1 MASIG
6 KLQTSKDGRRYWKIQ
21 VHAGHK
27 QSPLATRFYWP
38 TGRNGSPVSETVA
51 VRQRDSFAAEFERQC
66 KAGEVLTRA
75 RKKEIAAQEEAENAK
90 LKTLK
95 QYAEAV
101 FMPTKTLSV
110 TENTRSNYQQFLDSH
125 IYPALGDRLL
135 TEITP
140 AMIKKVLLDYQQQGY
155 AHASCV
161 KLYNILNG
169 IFDMAFLDDTIP
181 ISPMLKVKR
190 PAQNKDVEVTPETEK
205 ALTAKEADYVL
216 NCIDAEYQ
224 EALAHHNE
232 GYDKGRKALYAAM
245 LWKTYIV
252 LSADTGARRGEMCG
266 LKWSDIDMKAKTV
279 TIVRNLQ
286 YTPKKGVY
294 VATPKNKKK
303 RMVDIGEDTV
313 ELLKAFQAEQS
324 AHRLSTWVFSQVGTA
339 DPIHPQSP
347 TRFFKKFGD
356 RHNLPEF
363 YPHLLRHTSASVSL
377 TNGADVVS
385 VAQRLGH
392 SDTAVTLRMYAHA
405 NEESVRAAGQSA
417 RDAIKKAGAKA
428 NETEEKQA
436 TAGT

>member
-6 KLQTSKDGRRYWKIQ
+6 KLEVAKDGRRYWLIRVRMGRDDSTRK
-21 VHAGHK
+21 
-27 QSPLATRFYWP
+27 TRFYWP
-38 TGRNGSPVSETVA
+38 VGKNGNPVSQSTAE
-51 VRQRDSFAAEFERQC
+51 RQRDAFALEFERKC
-66 KAGEVLTRA
+66 KAGEVLSREQKKVQAA
-75 RKKEIAAQEEAENAK
+75 REEEEKAK

-95 QYAEAV
+95 QYAEGV
-101 FMPTKTLSV
+101 FMPSKTLSV
-110 TENTRSNYQQFLDSH
+110 TENTRSNYQQFLDNH

-140 AMIKKVLLDYQQQGY
+140 AMIKKVLLDYQQEGY

-169 IFDMAFLDDTIP
+169 IFDMAFLDDSIP

-190 PAQNKDVEVTPETEK
+190 PSQNKDVEVTPEAEK

-216 NCIDAEYQ
+216 NCIDAEYR
-224 EALAHHNE
+224 EALAHHNA

-266 LKWSDIDMKAKTV
+266 LQWGDIDMKAKTI

-303 RMVDIGEDTV
+303 RVVDIGEDTI

-324 AHRLSTWVFSQVGTA
+324 AHRLSTWVFSQEGTA

-347 TRFFKKFGD
+347 TRFFKKFGE
-356 RHNLPEF
+356 RHNIAEF
-363 YPHLLRHTSASVSL
+363 YPHLLRHTSASVSI

-392 SDTAVTLRMYAHA
+392 SDTAVTLRMYSHA
-405 NEESVRAAGQSA
+405 NEESMRNAGQIA
-417 RDAIKKAGAKA
+417 RDAIKNASAGKNKSDSKAAV
-428 NETEEKQA
+428 E
-436 TAGT
+436 